1 MDRGVLWA
9 EQHIRLKHCREGA
22 FIYNINDAFIGRA
35 LDKYGEISREEIMF
49 LSQLICPGMWV
60 VEVGAN
66 IGLLTVPFARL
77 VAPGG
82 KVIAFEPQ
90 RIVYQMLCGNLA
102 LNAIINAFAYNSA
115 IGLELGSI
123 TVPSVDYTKTGN
135 FGGVFLRGWNVGET
149 VPLLT
154 IDSLS
159 LDRCDFMKVD
169 VEGMELDVLKGA
181 AHTLERFRPRLYV
194 ENDRPENSPSLIRHL
209 LALDYRLYWH
219 FPLLYNADNYFGDRE
234 DIFPGIVSDNM
245 VAVPRSGPLS
255 IGVEGLIE
263 ITSEDASP
271 PRLMREVGS
280 ASEANGGNTIR

>member
-1 MDRGVLWA
+1 
-9 EQHIRLKHCREGA
+9 
-22 FIYNINDAFIGRA
+22 
-35 LDKYGEISREEIMF
+35 
-49 LSQLICPGMWV
+49 
-60 VEVGAN
+60 
-66 IGLLTVPFARL
+66 
-77 VAPGG
+77 
-82 KVIAFEPQ
+82 
-90 RIVYQMLCGNLA
+90 
-102 LNAIINAFAYNSA
+102 
-115 IGLELGSI
+115 
-123 TVPSVDYTKTGN
+123 
-135 FGGVFLRGWNVGET
+135 
-149 VPLLT
+149 
-154 IDSLS
+154 
-159 LDRCDFMKVD
+159 
-169 VEGMELDVLKGA
+169 MELDVLKGA